1 MQSLVRLSRHT
12 HTEMAMSQ
20 PKYGQIINCGLTILI
35 VSLFSLCRLRN
46 ATQLRSGAVDKSKW
60 PIFLRNASENP
71 ACLQCKYTSTSW
83 YETLVHEQR
92 AKKLGY
98 ERQKGGS
105 GRTCPTGIW
114 YFSMNFPAEKRFSLS
129 FELVKWN
136 FITVGQSLEKNP
148 SDVQCA
154 LHPKRLDVPNLSFVA
169 PFGKLGLFL
178 IPSVSKSAT
187 V

>member
-12 HTEMAMSQ
+12 HTEMATSQ
-20 PKYGQIINCGLTILI
+20 PKYGQIFNCGLTIPI
-35 VSLFSLCRLRN
+35 VSLFSLWPLRN

-71 ACLQCKYTSTSW
+71 AYNANTPPHPGMKLWSTNDVLKSW
-83 YETLVHEQR
+83 DHEC
-92 AKKLGY
+92 
-98 ERQKGGS
+98 QKGGS
-105 GRTCPTGIW
+105 GRTFPTGIW